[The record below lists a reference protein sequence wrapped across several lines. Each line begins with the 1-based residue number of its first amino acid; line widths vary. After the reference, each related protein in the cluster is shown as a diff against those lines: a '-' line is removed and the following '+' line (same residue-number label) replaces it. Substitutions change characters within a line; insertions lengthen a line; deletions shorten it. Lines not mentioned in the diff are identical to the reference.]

1 MAAVTIRNLYEEA
14 HRALNGA
21 AQSQRGGGNARH
33 SGSGRARP
41 VGRLQL
47 GTALSEISR
56 KIGLTNADIEALEH
70 GRDARPAERI
80 RFE

>member
-33 SGSGRARP
+33 SGSGRAPRGPAAARHRP
-41 VGRLQL
+41 FG
-47 GTALSEISR
+47 
-56 KIGLTNADIEALEH
+56 D
-70 GRDARPAERI
+70 
-80 RFE
+80 